1 MKLRVQHELDL
12 PAMRGI
18 TAAILRADLG
28 SRINFEHDA
37 QIVRV
42 ENWLTVAETVE
53 AIVRGGYTVAAIV
66 DASNDVYPGTPND
79 SERAACAVTTASSSQ
94 PVESAYSRR
103 SRVAVTVTCGPV
115 LQPSRPLNDCRS

>member
-79 SERAACAVTTASSSQ
+79 SERAA
-94 PVESAYSRR
+94 
-103 SRVAVTVTCGPV
+103 
-115 LQPSRPLNDCRS
+115 